1 MTSEAVYQLPEP
13 TPHSGTSKHPRI
25 PVPLPIQT
33 GNLDGSIAQVGSF
46 CSRVCVRACMQC
58 MSACHV
64 WFVNAIIAV
73 QAATL
78 QDFNIVGLRALN
90 RRHWKEVRKQWR
102 EASLGNQQRYAASLD
117 ILRGLYVPPEAPLN
131 LEQQP
136 TMT

>member
-33 GNLDGSIAQVGSF
+33 GNLDSSIAQVGSF
-46 CSRVCVRACMQC
+46 CMCVCVCVQC
-58 MSACHV
+58 TSACCV
-64 WFVNAIIAV
+64 WFVNTINAV
-73 QAATL
+73 HAATL
-78 QDFNIVGLRALN
+78 QNFNIVGLKAAN
-90 RRHWKEVRKQWR
+90 MRHWKEVRKRWG

-117 ILRGLYVPPEAPLN
+117 ILRGLYVPPEAPLS